1 MLGESFHIGRLAVSG
16 PDHEPLVVDWRAP
29 VAEPFYRAT
38 GLDPQGL
45 ARRRHLA
52 VRGRTVLGLEDEY
65 FVDPSR
71 APGAPL
77 LPVSPSAEPEGD
89 PSGERLLSEG
99 MVLGGP
105 GALLSALGQARTGHM
120 GDIIG
125 TIQREQ
131 DEIIRSPLSGVLV
144 VQGGPGTG
152 KTAVAL
158 HRAAYLLY
166 THRFPLERQGVLVVG
181 PNPLFLRYIEQVL
194 PSLGETGVSLSTVA
208 GLVPEIRVRGVDDAA
223 VAKLKGD
230 VRMVKVLGRAVR
242 TRQRPLRH
250 DLEIPFGA
258 GVLRLR
264 ASTTEEIVALARRRP
279 GTHNVRRRFVE
290 AHVLRALSDDYRA
303 RLTRGTE
310 QLDDDGPSAEE
321 QADLAAPPA
330 PHPAGGRGAGPH
342 VATPFAP
349 RAAARPPGRTPPAG
363 GGRSGHPQRRCGPA
377 PVPPSEPLAR
387 RGAVDRGRCRA
398 HRRGAHAP
406 RPAAAAAH
414 ARIGAA
420 PGRAE
425 EGNAQDVGF
434 WPQGLAA
441 SPAPTSGPFTGPDDE
456 VRSFGHIV
464 VDEVQ
469 DLSPMQ
475 LRMLARRSLSGSMTV
490 VGDIAQATGPWAP
503 ESWDDVTRHLSPQ
516 RSTRLVEL
524 TVSYRTPAEVIAV
537 AAKVLAVAA
546 PAITPPRPVRQSGF
560 SPRIVEA
567 SRAGLAAAVAQATRE
582 EVAAVAPGRVAVLG
596 PAVMLPELGRAPLG
610 HRPLPDRSR
619 VTPRARGWRP
629 VWCSSRPMRRTDSSS
644 MPSWWSSPLSWRPS
658 ARRSPARGRRWR
670 RRGGSAPSTWP
681 SRDPRAGWPWC
692 MPNHCPSPSRAPRVD
707 PALPS
712 GTEQENAVTCLLARD
727 GLRSTRNCPVTQA
740 VSVDHPVPTGRIVH
754 DRPPMLA
761 VGVMIWLGSEL
772 MFFSGLFAAFFT
784 LRANAVGGVWPP
796 PGTHLDTIRGI
807 IFTLVLISSSF
818 TMQHAVH
825 QVEWRN
831 RVSARRWIV
840 ATFILGGAFLGNQVV
855 EWFTITTRWNTNSY
869 GSLFFIMTG
878 LHGLHVFLGLVAM
891 IFLLGR
897 MRGDVGGDPGEL
909 SAVQGVSYYWHFVD
923 IVWIGLFSCLF
934 FLK

>member
-1 MLGESFHIGRLAVSG
+1 MRNEARQMLQGVLDLGKGGTFQSRTERDIVVRTSLARLEHLDIGDQALYFGRIDRFPEPGAEGGNGSVLGESFHIGRLAVSG

-65 FVDPSR
+65 FVDPTR

-77 LPVSPSAEPEGD
+77 LPVSDTPASDGDSA
-89 PSGERLLSEG
+89 GERLLSEG

-208 GLVPEIRVRGVDDAA
+208 GLVPEIRVKGTDDPA

-230 VRMVKVLGRAVR
+230 VRMVKVLERAVR

-250 DLEIPFGA
+250 DIEVPFGA

-264 ASTTEEIVALARRRP
+264 ATTTEEIVALARRRP

-290 AHVLRALSDDYRA
+290 AHVLRALADDYRA
-303 RLTRGTE
+303 RLARGIE
-310 QLDDDGPSAEE
+310 RLGESDGQADELLAELAADLDADAGPSAEE
-321 QADLAAPPA
+321 QA
-330 PHPAGGRGAGPH
+330 
-342 VATPFAP
+342 
-349 RAAARPPGRTPPAG
+349 
-363 GGRSGHPQRRCGPA
+363 
-377 PVPPSEPLAR
+377 ELAR
-387 RGAVDRGRCRA
+387 RLRRAPQVAEALDRMWPRLSPHELLHDLLGARPLLTAAGQGILSTDAIRRLYRPRSTALDQVPWTVADAALIDEARTILGP
-398 HRRGAHAP
+398 RRGGARPNRP
-406 RPAAAAAH
+406 RA
-414 ARIGAA
+414 
-420 PGRAE
+420 GRAD
-425 EGNAQDVGF
+425 EGSAQEVGF

-441 SPAPTSGPFTGPDDE
+441 SPMPTSGASLGTEDDI
-456 VRSFGHIV
+456 RSFGHIV

-516 RSTRLVEL
+516 RATRLVEL

-537 AAKVLAVAA
+537 AAQVLAVAA

-560 SPRIVEA
+560 TPRIIES
-567 SRAGLAAAVAQATRE
+567 SRAGLAEAVAQATRQ

-596 PAVMLPELGRAPLG
+596 PAVMLPELARALSDAGLDP
-610 HRPLPDRSR
+610 
-619 VTPRARGWRP
+619 
-629 VWCSSRPMRRTDSSS
+629 TD
-644 MPSWWSSPLSWRPS
+644 P
-658 ARRSPARGRRWR
+658 
-670 RRGGSAPSTWP
+670 
-681 SRDPRAGWPWC
+681 RDPRGDGLAAGLVLLPADET
-692 MPNHCPSPSRAPRVD
+692 NGLEFDAVVVVE
-707 PALPS
+707 PALV
-712 GTEQENAVTCLLARD
+712 TAVGDDVAGERPPVATTR
-727 GLRSTRNCPVTQA
+727 GLRTLYVALTR
-740 VSVDHPVPTGRIVH
+740 PTRRLAIVH
-754 DRPPMLA
+754 AEPLP
-761 VGVMIWLGSEL
+761 
-772 MFFSGLFAAFFT
+772 
-784 LRANAVGGVWPP
+784 
-796 PGTHLDTIRGI
+796 
-807 IFTLVLISSSF
+807 
-818 TMQHAVH
+818 
-825 QVEWRN
+825 
-831 RVSARRWIV
+831 V
-840 ATFILGGAFLGNQVV
+840 ALESPA
-855 EWFTITTRWNTNSY
+855 
-869 GSLFFIMTG
+869 
-878 LHGLHVFLGLVAM
+878 H
-891 IFLLGR
+891 
-897 MRGDVGGDPGEL
+897 
-909 SAVQGVSYYWHFVD
+909 
-923 IVWIGLFSCLF
+923 
-934 FLK
+934 